1 MDGHACISR
10 RCLTLVGEAQLWYE
24 SLRPINVDWIGLQ
37 NQFKQQYSKIGNTRG
52 QLFHAWRSTRFLC
65 YMCHTG
71 VVYDNISVVFM
82 HCTFS
87 INNKVGL
94 VSFANIY

>member
-1 MDGHACISR
+1 MSVCMSVLGIHEHVCIHVSMY
-10 RCLTLVGEAQLWYE
+10 V
-24 SLRPINVDWIGLQ
+24 
-37 NQFKQQYSKIGNTRG
+37 
-52 QLFHAWRSTRFLC
+52 H
-65 YMCHTG
+65 MCCTG

-82 HCTFS
+82 HWAFS